1 MLERFSTADV
11 RKAERF
17 AYWHHF
23 TCRTYSTTECR
34 QLSDGPVNASVFFR
48 TLDELL
54 LSDVT
59 EAPNWPTRFWRGPEE
74 IRRNPIEAFS
84 LFAVRAGKV
93 GIAQGENRTLVGP
106 GEIAL
111 YDHARPFTLEL
122 PMGLRAMHVSIPRPL
137 LTARVPTALD
147 LTARSLRNQLSR
159 MARKMVWELMQL
171 KVPSNS
177 AAARRLCAS
186 TIDLIAA
193 AFEWEWMERPEAG
206 SRLIEQ
212 IKHFMR
218 ANLHDAEL
226 NVETIANA
234 NGISPRTL
242 YRLFAAEGSTPMR
255 WLWKQRLDAS
265 YAALSE
271 DPAARVTDVA
281 LSHGFNELSHF
292 SRLFKNEF
300 GRAPKSLKR
309 TGPPSVAS

>member
-34 QLSDGPVNASVFFR
+34 QLSDGPVNASVLFR
-48 TLDELL
+48 RLDELL

-59 EAPNWPTRFWRGPEE
+59 EAPDWATRFWRGPQE
-74 IRRNPIEAFS
+74 IRLNPIEAFS
-84 LFAVRAGKV
+84 LFAVQAGKV

-111 YDHARPFTLEL
+111 YDQARPFTLEL
-122 PMGLRAMHVSIPRPL
+122 PSGLRAMHVSIPRPL
-137 LTARVPTALD
+137 VTARVPAALE
-147 LTARSLRNQLSR
+147 LTARSLGNQLSR
-159 MARKMVWELMQL
+159 MAHEMVRQLML
-171 KVPSNS
+171 VNVPANS
-177 AAARRLCAS
+177 AAAQRLCIS
-186 TIDLIAA
+186 TIELIAA
-193 AFEWEWMERPEAG
+193 ALEWECLEKPAAAARQ
-206 SRLIEQ
+206 IEQ
-212 IKHFMR
+212 IKHFMC

-226 NVETIANA
+226 DVETIANA
-234 NGISPRTL
+234 HSISPRTL
-242 YRLFAAEGSTPMR
+242 YRLFASEGSTPMR

-265 YAALSE
+265 YVALSQGH
-271 DPAARVTDVA
+271 AARVTDVA

-292 SRLFKNEF
+292 SRLFKNAF

-309 TGPPSVAS
+309 TGAASVAS